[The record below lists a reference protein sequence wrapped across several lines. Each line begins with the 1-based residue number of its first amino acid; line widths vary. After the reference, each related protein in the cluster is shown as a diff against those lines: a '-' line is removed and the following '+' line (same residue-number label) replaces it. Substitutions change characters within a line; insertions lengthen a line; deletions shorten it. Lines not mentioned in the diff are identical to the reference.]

1 VYEYRYNELLGI
13 LNPIPTLDAPD
24 CAVVT
29 YPAAVPEEQVDADVQ
44 ISRVF
49 QE

>member
-13 LNPIPTLDAPD
+13 LKPIPTLEAPD

-29 YPAAVPEEQVDADVQ
+29 YPAAAPEEQVEADVQ
-44 ISRVF
+44 ISAVF
-49 QE
+49 QV